1 MIFRFSGKKNMTIK
15 SLGEQWLEDK
25 KLTVKPSTYNNYK
38 RLLIDHIF
46 ADIGDKKY
54 TALDKQ
60 YINDYILS
68 LMDSGRKDGK
78 GGLSVSMTRDIIKAL
93 RAIAKF
99 AQLEYGLKNI
109 CDGIT
114 MPRIKKPEA
123 KTLSDGERRKLEKY
137 LLSNQNLTNIC
148 IMLCLYTG
156 LRIGELC
163 GLQWKDIDFRRGCL
177 TVCKT
182 VQRISLGNGKTVIS
196 IDTPK
201 TDSSVRVVYIPLFII
216 EMLKK
221 FRQKPDIF
229 VLSNR
234 IKPTEPRTLQ
244 HKFKRILNNCKIGDI
259 SFHAL
264 RHTYATMCVEKQFDI
279 KTLSEL
285 LGHSDVKI
293 TLNTYVHS
301 SEKLKRKYVKRLAC

>member
-1 MIFRFSGKKNMTIK
+1 MFGLIGKKNMTIK
-15 SLGEQWLEDK
+15 YLGEQWLADK
-25 KLTVKPSTYNNYK
+25 KMTVKPSTYNNYK

-60 YINDYILS
+60 YINDYILT

-114 MPRIKKPEA
+114 MPRIKKPET
-123 KTLSDGERRKLEKY
+123 KTLSDRERRKLEKY

-148 IMLCLYTG
+148 ILLCLYTG
-156 LRIGELC
+156 LRVGELC

-216 EMLKK
+216 EMLKHFK
-221 FRQKPDIF
+221 QAQNIF
-229 VLSNR
+229 ILSGR
-234 IKPTEPRTLQ
+234 EKPTEPITLQ
-244 HKFKRILNNCKIGDI
+244 HKFKRILAVCKISDI

>member
-1 MIFRFSGKKNMTIK
+1 MFGLIGKKNMTIK
-15 SLGEQWLEDK
+15 YHGEQWLADK
-25 KLTVKPSTYNNYK
+25 KMTVKPSTYANYS
-38 RLLIDHIF
+38 RLLNDHIIP
-46 ADIGDKKY
+46 ALGNLKY
-54 TALDKQ
+54 ESLDKSDINK
-60 YINDYILS
+60 YISKLAE
-68 LMDSGRKDGK
+68 SGRKDGK

-114 MPRIKKPEA
+114 VPKIKKAES
-123 KTLSDGERRKLEKY
+123 KTLTDNERKRLEKY
-137 LLSNQNLTNIC
+137 LIDNIC
-148 IMLCLYTG
+148 LCNVSILLCLYTG

-201 TDSSVRVVYIPLFII
+201 TDSSARVVYIPLFII

>member
-1 MIFRFSGKKNMTIK
+1 MFGLIGKKNMTIK
-15 SLGEQWLEDK
+15 YLGEQWLENK
-25 KLTVKPSTYNNYK
+25 KMTVKPSTYNNYK

-60 YINDYILS
+60 YINDYILT

-201 TDSSVRVVYIPLFII
+201 TDSSARVVYIPLFII

>member
-1 MIFRFSGKKNMTIK
+1 MFRLSGKKNMTIRF
-15 SLGEQWLEDK
+15 LGEQWLENK
-25 KLTVKPSTYNNYK
+25 KMTVKPSTYANYS
-38 RLLIDHIF
+38 RLLNDHIIPALGNLKYESF
-46 ADIGDKKY
+46 NKSDINKY
-54 TALDKQ
+54 ISKLTE
-60 YINDYILS
+60 
-68 LMDSGRKDGK
+68 SGRKDGK

-93 RAIAKF
+93 RAIAKY

-114 MPRIKKPEA
+114 VPKIKKPEA
-123 KTLSDGERRKLEKY
+123 KTLSDRERKRLEKY
-137 LLSNQNLTNIC
+137 LIDNIC
-148 IMLCLYTG
+148 LCNVSILLCLYTG

-177 TVCKT
+177 TVSKT

-229 VLSNR
+229 ILSGR
-234 IKPTEPRTLQ
+234 EKPTEPRTLQ
-244 HKFKRILNNCKIGDI
+244 HKFKKILAVCKISDI

-301 SEKLKRKYVKRLAC
+301 SEKLKRKYVNRLAC

>member
-1 MIFRFSGKKNMTIK
+1 MFRLSGKKNMTIRF
-15 SLGEQWLEDK
+15 LGEQWLENK
-25 KLTVKPSTYNNYK
+25 KMTVKLSTYNNYK
-38 RLLIDHIF
+38 RLLNDHIF

-60 YINDYILS
+60 HINEYISS
-68 LMDSGRKDGK
+68 LMNSGRKDGK

-93 RAIAKF
+93 RAIAKY

-114 MPRIKKPEA
+114 VPKIKKPEA
-123 KTLSDGERRKLEKY
+123 KTLSE
-137 LLSNQNLTNIC
+137 
-148 IMLCLYTG
+148 
-156 LRIGELC
+156 

-177 TVCKT
+177 TVSKT

-201 TDSSVRVVYIPLFII
+201 TDSSARIVYIPLFII

-229 VLSNR
+229 ILSGR
-234 IKPTEPRTLQ
+234 EKPTEPRTLQ
-244 HKFKRILNNCKIGDI
+244 HKFKKILAVCKISDI

-301 SEKLKRKYVKRLAC
+301 NEKLKRKYVKRLAC

>member
-1 MIFRFSGKKNMTIK
+1 MFGLIGKKNMTIK
-15 SLGEQWLEDK
+15 YLGEQWLADK
-25 KLTVKPSTYNNYK
+25 RMTVKPSTYNNYK

-123 KTLSDGERRKLEKY
+123 KTLSEGERRKLEKY

>member
-1 MIFRFSGKKNMTIK
+1 MFGLIGKKNMTIK
-15 SLGEQWLEDK
+15 YLGEQWLADK
-25 KLTVKPSTYNNYK
+25 RMTVKPSTYNNYK

-114 MPRIKKPEA
+114 VPKIKKAES
-123 KTLSDGERRKLEKY
+123 KTLTDNERKRLEKY

-148 IMLCLYTG
+148 ILLCLYTG

-201 TDSSVRVVYIPLFII
+201 TDSSARVVYIPLFII

-234 IKPTEPRTLQ
+234 ATPTEPRTLQ
-244 HKFKRILNNCKIGDI
+244 HKFKRTLAVCKISDI

>member
-1 MIFRFSGKKNMTIK
+1 MN
-15 SLGEQWLEDK
+15 
-25 KLTVKPSTYNNYK
+25 
-38 RLLIDHIF
+38 
-46 ADIGDKKY
+46 
-54 TALDKQ
+54 
-60 YINDYILS
+60 
-68 LMDSGRKDGK
+68 SGRKDGK

-93 RAIAKF
+93 RAIAKYD
-99 AQLEYGLKNI
+99 QLEYGLKNI

-114 MPRIKKPEA
+114 VPKIKKPEA
-123 KTLSDGERRKLEKY
+123 KTLSDRERKRLEKY
-137 LLSNQNLTNIC
+137 LIDNIC
-148 IMLCLYTG
+148 LCNVSILLCLYTG

-177 TVCKT
+177 TVSKT

-229 VLSNR
+229 ILSGR
-234 IKPTEPRTLQ
+234 EKPTEPRTLQ
-244 HKFKRILNNCKIGDI
+244 HKFKRILNNCKISDV

-301 SEKLKRKYVKRLAC
+301 SEKLKRKYVNRLAC

>member
-1 MIFRFSGKKNMTIK
+1 MFGLIGKKNMTIK
-15 SLGEQWLEDK
+15 YLGEQWLENK
-25 KLTVKPSTYNNYK
+25 KMTVKPSTYNNYK
-38 RLLIDHIF
+38 RLLNDHIF

-114 MPRIKKPEA
+114 VPKIKKPEA

-234 IKPTEPRTLQ
+234 I
-244 HKFKRILNNCKIGDI
+244 
-259 SFHAL
+259 
-264 RHTYATMCVEKQFDI
+264 
-279 KTLSEL
+279 
-285 LGHSDVKI
+285 
-293 TLNTYVHS
+293 
-301 SEKLKRKYVKRLAC
+301 

>member
-25 KLTVKPSTYNNYK
+25 KLTVKPSTYANYS
-38 RLLIDHIF
+38 RLLNDHIIP
-46 ADIGDKKY
+46 ALGNLKY
-54 TALDKQ
+54 ESLDKSDINK
-60 YINDYILS
+60 YISKLAE
-68 LMDSGRKDGK
+68 SGRKDGK

-114 MPRIKKPEA
+114 VPKIKKAES
-123 KTLSDGERRKLEKY
+123 KTLTDNERKRLEKY
-137 LLSNQNLTNIC
+137 LIDNIC
-148 IMLCLYTG
+148 LCNVSILLCLYTG

-201 TDSSVRVVYIPLFII
+201 TDSSARVVYIPLFII

-229 VLSNR
+229 ILSGR
-234 IKPTEPRTLQ
+234 EKPTEPRTLQ
-244 HKFKRILNNCKIGDI
+244 HKFKKILAVCKISDI

-301 SEKLKRKYVKRLAC
+301 SEKLKRKYVNRLAC

>member
-1 MIFRFSGKKNMTIK
+1 MFGLIGKKNMTIK
-15 SLGEQWLEDK
+15 YLGEQWLENK
-25 KLTVKPSTYNNYK
+25 KMTVKPSTYNNYK

-60 YINDYILS
+60 HINEYISS
-68 LMDSGRKDGK
+68 LMNSGRKDGK

>member
-1 MIFRFSGKKNMTIK
+1 MFGLIGKKNMTIK
-15 SLGEQWLEDK
+15 YLGEQWLADK
-25 KLTVKPSTYNNYK
+25 RMTVKPSTYNNYK

>member
-1 MIFRFSGKKNMTIK
+1 MFKLMGKKNMTIK
-15 SLGEQWLEDK
+15 YIGEKWLENK
-25 KLTVKPSTYNNYK
+25 KMTVKQSTFANYS
-38 RLLIDHIF
+38 RLLNDHIF
-46 ADIGDKKY
+46 PALGNLKYDSLGKSDINKY
-54 TALDKQ
+54 ISRLAE
-60 YINDYILS
+60 
-68 LMDSGRKDGK
+68 SGRKDGK

-93 RAIAKF
+93 RAIAKY
-99 AQLEYGLKNI
+99 AHQEYGLKNI
-109 CDGIT
+109 CEGIT
-114 MPRIKKPEA
+114 VPKTKKPEA
-123 KTLSDGERRKLEKY
+123 KTLSDRERKRLEKY
-137 LLSNQNLTNIC
+137 LIDNIC
-148 IMLCLYTG
+148 LCNVSILLCLYTG

-182 VQRISLGNGKTVIS
+182 VQRISLGNGKTMIS

-201 TDSSVRVVYIPLFII
+201 TESSVRVVYIPLFII
-216 EMLKK
+216 EILKK
-221 FRQKPDIF
+221 FRQKPNIF
-229 VLSNR
+229 ILSGR
-234 IKPTEPRTLQ
+234 EKPTEPRTLQ
-244 HKFKRILNNCKIGDI
+244 HKFKKILAVCKISDI

>member
-15 SLGEQWLEDK
+15 YLGEQWLADK
-25 KLTVKPSTYNNYK
+25 KMTVKPSTYANYS
-38 RLLIDHIF
+38 RLLNDHIIP
-46 ADIGDKKY
+46 ALGNLKY
-54 TALDKQ
+54 ESLDKSDINK
-60 YINDYILS
+60 YISKLAE
-68 LMDSGRKDGK
+68 SGRKDGK

-114 MPRIKKPEA
+114 VPKIKKAES
-123 KTLSDGERRKLEKY
+123 KTLTDNERKRLEKY
-137 LLSNQNLTNIC
+137 LIDNIC
-148 IMLCLYTG
+148 LCNVSILLCLYTG

-201 TDSSVRVVYIPLFII
+201 TDSSARVVYIPLFII

>member
-1 MIFRFSGKKNMTIK
+1 MFGLIGKKNMTIK
-15 SLGEQWLEDK
+15 YLGEQWLADK
-25 KLTVKPSTYNNYK
+25 RMTVKPSTYNNYK

-201 TDSSVRVVYIPLFII
+201 TDSSARVVYIPLFII

>member
-25 KLTVKPSTYNNYK
+25 KLTVKPSTYANYS
-38 RLLIDHIF
+38 RLLNDHIIP
-46 ADIGDKKY
+46 ALGNLKY
-54 TALDKQ
+54 ESLDKSDINK
-60 YINDYILS
+60 YISKLAE
-68 LMDSGRKDGK
+68 SGRKDGK

-114 MPRIKKPEA
+114 VPKIKKAES
-123 KTLSDGERRKLEKY
+123 KTLTDNERKRLEKY
-137 LLSNQNLTNIC
+137 LIDNIC
-148 IMLCLYTG
+148 LCNVSILLCLYTG

>member
-1 MIFRFSGKKNMTIK
+1 MFGLIGKKNMTIK
-15 SLGEQWLEDK
+15 YLGEQWLADK
-25 KLTVKPSTYNNYK
+25 RMTVKPSTYNNYK

-123 KTLSDGERRKLEKY
+123 KTLSDRERRKLEKY

-148 IMLCLYTG
+148 ILLCLYTG
-156 LRIGELC
+156 LRVGELC

-201 TDSSVRVVYIPLFII
+201 TDSSVRAVYIPLFII

-244 HKFKRILNNCKIGDI
+244 HKFKRILNNCKISDI

>member
-1 MIFRFSGKKNMTIK
+1 MFGLIGKKNMTIK
-15 SLGEQWLEDK
+15 YLGEQWLADK
-25 KLTVKPSTYNNYK
+25 RMTVKPSTYNNYK

-114 MPRIKKPEA
+114 VPKIKKPEA
-123 KTLSDGERRKLEKY
+123 KTLSDRERRKLEKY

-148 IMLCLYTG
+148 ILLCLYTG
-156 LRIGELC
+156 LRVGELC

-201 TDSSVRVVYIPLFII
+201 TDSSVRAVYIPLFII

>member
-25 KLTVKPSTYNNYK
+25 KLTVKPSTYANYS
-38 RLLIDHIF
+38 RLLNDHIIP
-46 ADIGDKKY
+46 ALGNLKY
-54 TALDKQ
+54 ESLDKSDINK
-60 YINDYILS
+60 YISKLAE
-68 LMDSGRKDGK
+68 SGRKDGK

-114 MPRIKKPEA
+114 VPKIKKPET
-123 KTLSDGERRKLEKY
+123 KTLSDRERKRLEKY
-137 LLSNQNLTNIC
+137 LIDNIC
-148 IMLCLYTG
+148 LCNVSILLCLYTG

-201 TDSSVRVVYIPLFII
+201 TDSSARVVYIPLFII

>member
-1 MIFRFSGKKNMTIK
+1 MFGLIGKKNMTIK
-15 SLGEQWLEDK
+15 YLGEQWLENK
-25 KLTVKPSTYNNYK
+25 KMTVKPSTYNNYK

-60 YINDYILS
+60 YINDYILT

-216 EMLKK
+216 EMLKHFK
-221 FRQKPDIF
+221 QAQNIF
-229 VLSNR
+229 ILSGR
-234 IKPTEPRTLQ
+234 EKPTEPRTLQ
-244 HKFKRILNNCKIGDI
+244 HKFKRILAVCKISDI

>member
-1 MIFRFSGKKNMTIK
+1 MFGLIGKKNMTIK
-15 SLGEQWLEDK
+15 YLGEQWLADK
-25 KLTVKPSTYNNYK
+25 KMTVKPSTYNNYK

-216 EMLKK
+216 EMLKHFK
-221 FRQKPDIF
+221 QAQNIF
-229 VLSNR
+229 ILSGR
-234 IKPTEPRTLQ
+234 EKPTEPRTLQ
-244 HKFKRILNNCKIGDI
+244 HKFKRILAVCKISDI

>member
-25 KLTVKPSTYNNYK
+25 KLTVKPSTYANYS
-38 RLLIDHIF
+38 RLLNDHIIP
-46 ADIGDKKY
+46 ALGNLKY
-54 TALDKQ
+54 ESLDKSDINK
-60 YINDYILS
+60 YISKLAE
-68 LMDSGRKDGK
+68 SGRKDGK

-114 MPRIKKPEA
+114 VPKIKKAES
-123 KTLSDGERRKLEKY
+123 KTLTDNERKRLEKY
-137 LLSNQNLTNIC
+137 LIDNIC
-148 IMLCLYTG
+148 LCNVSILLCLYTG

-201 TDSSVRVVYIPLFII
+201 TDSSARVVYIPLFII

-264 RHTYATMCVEKQFDI
+264 RHTYASVCIKKGFDP
-279 KTLSEL
+279 KAF
-285 LGHSDVKI
+285 
-293 TLNTYVHS
+293 
-301 SEKLKRKYVKRLAC
+301 KRQAYP

>member
-1 MIFRFSGKKNMTIK
+1 MFGLIGKKNMTIK
-15 SLGEQWLEDK
+15 YLGEQWLADK
-25 KLTVKPSTYNNYK
+25 RMTVKPSTYNNYK

-114 MPRIKKPEA
+114 VPKIKKPEA
-123 KTLSDGERRKLEKY
+123 KTLSDRERRKLEKY

-148 IMLCLYTG
+148 ILLCLYTG
-156 LRIGELC
+156 LRVGELC

>member
-25 KLTVKPSTYNNYK
+25 KLTVKPSTYANYS
-38 RLLIDHIF
+38 RLLNDHIIP
-46 ADIGDKKY
+46 ALGNLKY
-54 TALDKQ
+54 ESLDKSDINK
-60 YINDYILS
+60 YISKLAE
-68 LMDSGRKDGK
+68 SGRKDGK

-114 MPRIKKPEA
+114 VPKIKKAES
-123 KTLSDGERRKLEKY
+123 KTLTDNERKRLEKY
-137 LLSNQNLTNIC
+137 LIDNIC
-148 IMLCLYTG
+148 LCNVSILLCLYTG

-201 TDSSVRVVYIPLFII
+201 TDSSARVVYIPLFII

-244 HKFKRILNNCKIGDI
+244 HKFKRILAVCKISDI

>member
-1 MIFRFSGKKNMTIK
+1 MFGLIGKKNMTIK
-15 SLGEQWLEDK
+15 YLGEQWLADK
-25 KLTVKPSTYNNYK
+25 RMTVKPSTYNNYK

-78 GGLSVSMTRDIIKAL
+78 GGLSVIMTRDIIKAL

-114 MPRIKKPEA
+114 VPKIKKPEA

>member
-1 MIFRFSGKKNMTIK
+1 MFGLIGKKNMTIK
-15 SLGEQWLEDK
+15 YLGEQWLADK
-25 KLTVKPSTYNNYK
+25 RMTVKPSTYNNYK

-201 TDSSVRVVYIPLFII
+201 TDSSVRAVYIPLFII

-244 HKFKRILNNCKIGDI
+244 HKFKRILNNCKISDI

>member
-1 MIFRFSGKKNMTIK
+1 MTIK
-15 SLGEQWLEDK
+15 YLGEQWLADK
-25 KLTVKPSTYNNYK
+25 RMTVKPSTYNNYK

-60 YINDYILS
+60 YINDYILT

-114 MPRIKKPEA
+114 VPKIKKPEA
-123 KTLSDGERRKLEKY
+123 KTLSDRERRKLEKY

-148 IMLCLYTG
+148 ILLCLYTG
-156 LRIGELC
+156 LRVGELC

-201 TDSSVRVVYIPLFII
+201 TDSSVRAVYIPLFII

-244 HKFKRILNNCKIGDI
+244 HKFKRILNNCKISDI

>member
-1 MIFRFSGKKNMTIK
+1 MFGLIGKKNMTIK
-15 SLGEQWLEDK
+15 YLGEQWLADK
-25 KLTVKPSTYNNYK
+25 KMTVKPSTYANYS
-38 RLLIDHIF
+38 RLLNDHIIP
-46 ADIGDKKY
+46 ALGNLKY
-54 TALDKQ
+54 ESLDKSDINK
-60 YINDYILS
+60 YISKLAE
-68 LMDSGRKDGK
+68 SGRKDGK

-114 MPRIKKPEA
+114 VPKIKKAES
-123 KTLSDGERRKLEKY
+123 KTLTDNERKRLEKY
-137 LLSNQNLTNIC
+137 LIDNIC
-148 IMLCLYTG
+148 LCNVSILLCLYTG

-201 TDSSVRVVYIPLFII
+201 TDSSARVVYIPLFII

>member
-25 KLTVKPSTYNNYK
+25 KLTVKPSTYANYS
-38 RLLIDHIF
+38 RLLNDHIIP
-46 ADIGDKKY
+46 ALGNLKY
-54 TALDKQ
+54 ESLDKSDINK
-60 YINDYILS
+60 YISKLAE
-68 LMDSGRKDGK
+68 SGRKDGK

-114 MPRIKKPEA
+114 VPKIKKPEA

>member
-1 MIFRFSGKKNMTIK
+1 MFGLIGKKNMTIK
-15 SLGEQWLEDK
+15 YLGEQWLADK
-25 KLTVKPSTYNNYK
+25 RMTVKPSTYNNYK

-60 YINDYILS
+60 YINDYILT

-114 MPRIKKPEA
+114 VPKIKKAES
-123 KTLSDGERRKLEKY
+123 KTLTDNERKRLEKY

-148 IMLCLYTG
+148 ILLCLYTG

-201 TDSSVRVVYIPLFII
+201 TDSSARVVYIPLFII